1 MKGENNK
8 IAAFWSKIG
17 LDEKAVEKMMDS
29 MKDELLQ
36 KMSAIDGN
44 VAREADL
51 IKELI
56 ENEVMGRLCAIEER
70 QAATEKDV
78 IGAIK
83 ANLLALQNDKNK
95 ERTEVMDRIMA
106 ELRGQLADG
115 RDLLASIQALCKQ
128 ASYQAEK
135 QYGSLMG
142 MLETIHDTL
151 KNLSWDRSCEL
162 QAAWNALREAD
173 FDHAEKLF
181 EKATYDT
188 AVQAEA
194 YFGRALA
201 DCKIQIIWDP
211 VKNCEQPICFDQ
223 NVDLF
228 HNSFFKLAEEKS
240 KKEDKQIKERM
251 EEFAKKVQETL
262 CFYRGFEDKKIN
274 FDCFICLKEHDGDQD
289 TEDYKWLLEQGLYND
304 LNIKGDGENDPPLLS
319 TFCAPYSCTKAIKD
333 NGPEF
338 EAHIMYALS
347 TARCMIIICSNKDY
361 LDTPWVKNEY
371 TRFCNF
377 LKQRNQSPEQQIIVF
392 FKDGPVAL
400 PDRLR
405 GTNIQDYKMTEAGKT
420 WTNQD
425 VVEAVKNRVERGKNY
440 IERYL
445 KYCPNCN
452 GSYSSQYGYCPKCGG
467 IKLLDS
473 HAYLNERLKAYN
485 EESQAREQAL
495 RNELEASKKR
505 EQALQHELEKQKQI
519 KTQSLASTESPQGEE
534 TRKLSGKAAEA
545 VRTAEEQ
552 RKAQEAAR
560 IAEER
565 RKAEE
570 ARKASEAARKAEES
584 QAREQALR
592 NELEASKKREQALQ
606 HELEKQKQIKTQS
619 LASTE
624 SPQGEEVRKLSGKAA
639 EAARKAEEEKK
650 RIEEEERKR
659 QAEEERKQREEEE
672 KKYKEY
678 LAQFLIVN
686 GELKKYLGSA
696 KEVLIPASV
705 ISIGEEAFKD
715 CDILKNVRF
724 EWGSELTSVGSNAFS
739 GCRSLKSIVIPE
751 SVTRIGA
758 NTFNDCIALERVIFQ
773 GQSQLTSIGEN
784 AFRNCRS
791 LTSIVIPESVTSI
804 GENAFRNCGYFNQS
818 TENSRGDFKRP
829 QQSKIEKEFQITGRK
844 LIRYSGTS
852 QHVVIPNG
860 VTEIGFGSFRDCT
873 FIQSID
879 IPRSVTSIG
888 GSAFRGC
895 KSLTSITIPQSVTSL
910 GDWAFYGCISLQNIV
925 LSKGISKIGKM
936 VFGDCLSLI
945 EMNLPQG
952 INMIGDDAFSGCRS
966 LKNIVIPKGVVSM
979 GSGTFAYC
987 PFLTIYCKVKHRP
1000 FRWAREWN
1008 PDGRPVVWGYNGVG
1022 K

>member
-505 EQALQHELEKQKQI
+505 EQALQDELK
-519 KTQSLASTESPQGEE
+519 
-534 TRKLSGKAAEA
+534 
-545 VRTAEEQ
+545 
-552 RKAQEAAR
+552 
-560 IAEER
+560 
-565 RKAEE
+565 
-570 ARKASEAARKAEES
+570 
-584 QAREQALR
+584 
-592 NELEASKKREQALQ
+592 
-606 HELEKQKQIKTQS
+606 KQKQIKTQS